1 MFARATRSFMRV
13 HDSRARLHR
22 AHVNARR
29 ESACDARHDVTGRRE
44 KVRGLKP
51 ITIEGVD
58 ATVETQAARVRQLV

>member
-1 MFARATRSFMRV
+1 MTHARVYIANTS
-13 HDSRARLHR
+13 
-22 AHVNARR
+22 ARR
-29 ESACDARHDVTGRRE
+29 ESACDARRDVTGRRE